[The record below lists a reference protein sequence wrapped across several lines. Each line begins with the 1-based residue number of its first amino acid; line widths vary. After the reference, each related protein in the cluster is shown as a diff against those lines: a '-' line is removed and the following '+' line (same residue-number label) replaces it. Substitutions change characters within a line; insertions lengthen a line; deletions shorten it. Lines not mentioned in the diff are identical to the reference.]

1 MPKTIY
7 LDNAATTPL
16 SRSFIED
23 SSYYFNLYGN
33 ASTPYGIGR
42 EAKHEID
49 NARNYFARNFRCE
62 PEQLYFTSGSTE
74 GINWTLSGFDCVIT
88 DATEHEAVLE
98 TIKAQTTWIKYVP
111 VDGDG
116 VVSTKALRE
125 ILQELKD
132 NDFLN
137 KYSTCVSI
145 MAVNN
150 ETGTIQPIKEISDI
164 CSEFGVFFHID
175 ATQAIGHILF
185 DVVTYPCDAF
195 TCSGHK
201 FYGMKGIGIQYFKN
215 PPVSMLYG
223 GGQERGY
230 RAGTEN
236 VFGIASMMYGYSE
249 AMEDMRY
256 LEHISLFLLNALIV
270 RFGDNFVL
278 NGSPDKKI
286 PSTINFALKGVN
298 NKVLQTELDIR
309 SICVGTGSACS
320 SGEDKPS
327 HVLSAMGIDD
337 DTCRS
342 SIRVSLGIYNT
353 MDEIGAFVNTLEEIY
368 NNITGRN

>member
-1 MPKTIY
+1 MKTIY

-16 SRSFIED
+16 AGSFVNNV
-23 SSYYFNLYGN
+23 SYYLNLYGN
-33 ASTPYGIGR
+33 PSTPYGIGR
-42 EAKHEID
+42 DAKHEID
-49 NARNYFARNFRCE
+49 DIRNYFARNFRCE

-98 TIKAQTTWIKYVP
+98 PIKAQTTWIKYIP
-111 VDGDG
+111 VDEDG

-125 ILQELKD
+125 VLQELKD
-132 NDFLN
+132 SDFFN

-185 DVVTYPCDAF
+185 DVETYPCEAF

-201 FYGMKGIGIQYFKN
+201 FYGLKGTGIQYFKN
-215 PPVSMLYG
+215 PPVPMLYG

-236 VFGIASMMYGYSE
+236 VLGIASMYYGYNE

-256 LEHISLFLLNALIV
+256 LEHISLFLLNALII
-270 RFGDNFVL
+270 RFGGNFIL
-278 NGSPDKKI
+278 NGNPDKKI

-298 NKVLQTELDIR
+298 NKALQTELDIR
-309 SICVGTGSACS
+309 NICVGTGSACS
-320 SGEDKPS
+320 SGEDAPS
-327 HVLSAMGIDD
+327 HVLSAMGIDA

-353 MDEIGAFVNTLEEIY
+353 MEEIGTFVNTLEEIY
-368 NNITGRN
+368 NNMTGRN